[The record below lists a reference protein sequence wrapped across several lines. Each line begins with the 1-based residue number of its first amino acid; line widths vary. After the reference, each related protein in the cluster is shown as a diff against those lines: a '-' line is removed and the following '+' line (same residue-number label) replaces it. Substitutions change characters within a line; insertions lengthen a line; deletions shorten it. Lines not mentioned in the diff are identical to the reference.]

1 MNARTKTEERERRMK
16 KAFLLIMSVLVVFA
30 FASCSGDNPA
40 PNGGSGSVS
49 GGGNPFGSAPQVNS
63 KLDDFGT
70 TDTERA
76 YYVMAVNE
84 NLMAAING
92 NFEDEPVAGTYAEGT
107 LVIDVSNSG
116 YYVKLYGYEFQT
128 GKKAWGTVSYTDR
141 MDISVVVS
149 EVVEGEA
156 RVFKYDMAI
165 VNPVSPSIMLNGV
178 PLDPE
183 S

>member
-1 MNARTKTEERERRMK
+1 MDARTTEEREEKMK

-49 GGGNPFGSAPQVNS
+49 GGGNPFGNAPQVNS
-63 KLDDFGT
+63 ELDDFGT

-76 YYVMAVNE
+76 EYVMTVNSD
-84 NLMAAING
+84 LMTAING
-92 NFEDEPVAGTYAEGT
+92 NFEAEPVAGTYAEGT
-107 LVIDVSNSG
+107 LVIDVSISG
-116 YYVKLYGYEFQT
+116 FYWKLYGYEFQT
-128 GKKAWGTVSYTDR
+128 GKKAWGTVSYSDL

-149 EVVEGEA
+149 EVVEGED

-165 VNPVSPSIMLNGV
+165 VDFISHTIMLNGV
-178 PLDPE
+178 LLDPE

>member
-1 MNARTKTEERERRMK
+1 MT
-16 KAFLLIMSVLVVFA
+16 
-30 FASCSGDNPA
+30 
-40 PNGGSGSVS
+40 
-49 GGGNPFGSAPQVNS
+49 VNS
-63 KLDDFGT
+63 D
-70 TDTERA
+70 
-76 YYVMAVNE
+76 
-84 NLMAAING
+84 LMTAING
-92 NFEDEPVAGTYAEGT
+92 NFEKGPVEGIYAEGT
-107 LVIDVSNSG
+107 LVIDDVSNSSF
-116 YYVKLYGYEFQT
+116 YWKLYGYEFQT

-165 VNPVSPSIMLNGV
+165 VNPMSPSIILNGV

>member
-70 TDTERA
+70 TAD
-76 YYVMAVNE
+76 YVMTVNSD
-84 NLMAAING
+84 LMTAIND
-92 NFEDEPVAGTYAEGT
+92 NFEKGPVEGIYAEGT
-107 LVIDVSNSG
+107 LVIDDVSNSSF
-116 YYVKLYGYEFQT
+116 YWKLYGYEFQT
-128 GKKAWGTVSYTDR
+128 GKKAWGTVSYSDR

-165 VNPVSPSIMLNGV
+165 VNTVSPSIMLNGV
-178 PLDPE
+178 PLDPG

>member
-1 MNARTKTEERERRMK
+1 MDARTKTEERERRMK
-16 KAFLLIMSVLVVFA
+16 KAFLLIMSVLVVFS

-70 TDTERA
+70 TAD
-76 YYVMAVNE
+76 YVMTVNSD
-84 NLMAAING
+84 LMTAIND
-92 NFEDEPVAGTYAEGT
+92 NFEKGPVEGIYAEGT

-116 YYVKLYGYEFQT
+116 YYEKLYGYEFQT
-128 GKKAWGTVSYTDR
+128 GKKAWGTVSYVDR

-165 VNPVSPSIMLNGV
+165 VNPMSLSIMLNGV
-178 PLDPE
+178 PLDPG

>member
-76 YYVMAVNE
+76 DYVMTVNSV
-84 NLMAAING
+84 LMTAING
-92 NFEDEPVAGTYAEGT
+92 NFEDEPVAGTYVEGT

-116 YYVKLYGYEFQT
+116 YYDGYEFQT
-128 GKKAWGTVSYTDR
+128 GKKAWGTVSYVDR

-165 VNPVSPSIMLNGV
+165 VNTVSPSIMLNGV

>member
-1 MNARTKTEERERRMK
+1 MK

-30 FASCSGDNPA
+30 FALCSGDNPA

-49 GGGNPFGSAPQVNS
+49 GGGNPFCSAPQVNS

-92 NFEDEPVAGTYAEGT
+92 NFEKGPVEGIYAEGT
-107 LVIDVSNSG
+107 LVIDDVSNSSF
-116 YYVKLYGYEFQT
+116 YWKLYGYEFQT

-165 VNPVSPSIMLNGV
+165 VNTVSPSIMLNGV
-178 PLDPE
+178 PLDSE